1 MQLDFLLIGA
11 VITVINSLFLNSIN
25 RTIQRKE
32 KLEQEKI
39 DKIEEAFID
48 MSRKVEILLKRHDKI
63 IEILSFIVYEHKK
76 NHGDI
81 TYLTELIE
89 KVRE

>member
-48 MSRKVEILLKRHDKI
+48 MSRKVSNYYIKDMIK
-63 IEILSFIVYEHKK
+63 
-76 NHGDI
+76 
-81 TYLTELIE
+81 
-89 KVRE
+89 